1 MNSMYWRNKIMRT
14 MYTNNTDPFYIG
26 LSSAKPD
33 TDANKAYE
41 PVGGGYKR
49 VKVGPFTEPSN
60 GRVSL
65 DGAVEFGR
73 STAPWYEHPVR
84 ACYWVLFDGD
94 GSNAHIL
101 SYGELDEPKCIET
114 NTIIMIGAQSIVVTL
129 SDYEEASTGG

>member
-1 MNSMYWRNKIMRT
+1 MNSLYWRNRILRT
-14 MYTNNTDPFYIG
+14 MYTNNTDPFYVG
-26 LSSAKPD
+26 LSSLKPD

-41 PVGGGYKR
+41 PTGGGYKR
-49 VKVGPFTEPSN
+49 VKVGPFTEPEN

-65 DGAVEFGR
+65 SDTVEFGR

-94 GSNAHIL
+94 GADAHIL

-114 NTIIMIGAQSIVVTL
+114 NTIILIGAQSIVITL
-129 SDYEEASTGG
+129 SDYQEVAGV

>member
-1 MNSMYWRNKIMRT
+1 MNSLYWRNKIMRT

-26 LSSAKPD
+26 LSSLKPD

-41 PVGGGYKR
+41 PTGGGYKR
-49 VKVGPFTEPSN
+49 VKVGPFTEPEN

-65 DGAVEFGR
+65 SDAVEFWR
-73 STAPWYEHPVR
+73 NTTPRYEHPVK

-94 GSNAHIL
+94 GADAHIL

-114 NTIIMIGAQSIVVTL
+114 NTIILIGAQSIVVTL
-129 SDYEEASTGG
+129 SDYQEAVGG